1 TLSPTQFKFA
11 QSTLR
16 TLRKQKDTVPLNLPV
31 DYIALGIPHYPKI
44 IRHPIDLSTV
54 DKKFSAS
61 NP

>member
-1 TLSPTQFKFA
+1 TLSPAQFKFA
-11 QSTLR
+11 QSTLC
-16 TLRKQKDTVPLNLPV
+16 TLRKQKDTVPLNPPV